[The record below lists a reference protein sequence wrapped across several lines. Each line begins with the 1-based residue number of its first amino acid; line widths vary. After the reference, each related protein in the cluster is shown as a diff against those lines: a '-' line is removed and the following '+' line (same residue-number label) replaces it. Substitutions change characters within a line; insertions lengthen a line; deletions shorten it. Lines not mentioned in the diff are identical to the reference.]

1 MMTMRTFVLLAVAAI
16 FASTMRAA
24 DPRIVETTSGIVGLA
39 RRQMAM
45 LNVVDDGAT
54 GSPPLYA
61 LLAILDGTSNVLV
74 YRTVALTRGK
84 VESLAFRQ
92 DGSAERIPVRAL
104 VRFYG
109 ARTDV
114 SKPFL
119 VTFELVDD
127 DDGKTKTVISCPND
141 FAFAGNPGGRGD
153 VFNCPTECNVKLVAP
168 GS

>member
-1 MMTMRTFVLLAVAAI
+1 MMIRTLTFLSVVAI
-16 FASTMRAA
+16 LASTLRAA

-39 RRQMAM
+39 PRQTAM
-45 LNVVDDGAT
+45 LNVVDDGAS
-54 GSPPLYA
+54 GSPSLFA
-61 LLAILDGTSNVLV
+61 LLAILDGSSKVLA

-84 VESLAFRQ
+84 VESLPFHH
-92 DGSAERIPVRAL
+92 DGSGDRIPVRAL

-109 ARTDV
+109 APTDV

-119 VTFELVDD
+119 VTFELVDEE
-127 DDGKTKTVISCPND
+127 DGKTKTVISCPND

>member
-1 MMTMRTFVLLAVAAI
+1 MMIRTLTFLSVVAI
-16 FASTMRAA
+16 LASTMQAA

-39 RRQMAM
+39 PRQTAM
-45 LNVVDDGAT
+45 LNVVDDGAS
-54 GSPPLYA
+54 GSPSLFA
-61 LLAILDGTSNVLV
+61 LLAILDGSSRVLD

-84 VESLAFRQ
+84 VESLRFRN
-92 DGSAERIPVRAL
+92 DGAERIPMRAL

-109 ARTDV
+109 APTDV

-119 VTFELVDD
+119 VTFELVDEE
-127 DDGKTKTVISCPND
+127 DGKTNTVISCPND